1 MQALWGANVTFLR
14 LAKMVTQIDVTVE
27 GGFPIVLIMMG
38 IQNRVIVTN
47 TMNVTL
53 WEENHYEKIRDWTNV
68 WL

>member
-1 MQALWGANVTFLR
+1 M
-14 LAKMVTQIDVTVE
+14 

-53 WEENHYEKIRDWTNV
+53 WEENHYEKIREWTNV